1 LNGEGAAQSWLGGS
15 SAASFHRLV
24 INRQAGVML
33 NSNISVNDTLTMIS
47 GDLQLNN
54 YTLNLNGFLKGES
67 NLSSVTGAQGGT
79 IRTTVKL
86 KAPHEV
92 NPGNIGVEITSLS
105 NLGTTVI
112 VRKHVRQTLTN
123 GAQSIHRYF
132 QITPATNSQLNAT
145 LRFFYLDKELAGID
159 EAALQLWKGAD
170 LGNYWLFNGRDSV
183 NVKANYIVKTGID
196 HFTRYTLGAET
207 TTDKLLRVAG
217 SDMPRQE
224 ARLTTI
230 QVYPNPLHEQFMLT
244 FWSGH
249 EKEYV
254 ISLYDQFGHLLQSK
268 KAMGC
273 KGMNQITWNM
283 VGYAKGVYYLS
294 FNDRSFQNVKLFKIL
309 D

>member
-1 LNGEGAAQSWLGGS
+1 
-15 SAASFHRLV
+15 
-24 INRQAGVML
+24 
-33 NSNISVNDTLTMIS
+33 
-47 GDLQLNN
+47 
-54 YTLNLNGFLKGES
+54 
-67 NLSSVTGAQGGT
+67 
-79 IRTTVKL
+79 
-86 KAPHEV
+86 
-92 NPGNIGVEITSLS
+92 
-105 NLGTTVI
+105 
-112 VRKHVRQTLTN
+112 LTN

-283 VGYAKGVYYLS
+283 SAYAKGVYYLS